1 MSGQQRRP
9 RLVLIRDILSFAG
22 GWYLMIFGQ
31 PGAEKFE
38 LMVFLGGMV
47 VSGVPGVLQALP
59 LLLGRPVGAAPSP
72 QPSAPPALQPAPS
85 TPSQS
90 G

>member
-1 MSGQQRRP
+1 MSERQRTP
-9 RLVLIRDILSFAG
+9 RLVVIRDSLSFAG

-47 VSGVPGVLQALP
+47 VSGIPGVLQVLP
-59 LLLGRPVGAAPSP
+59 LFLGRTAVPS
-72 QPSAPPALQPAPS
+72 SPPQPAPS
-85 TPSQS
+85 SVEPSSPSQS

>member
-1 MSGQQRRP
+1 MSEQRRTP
-9 RLVLIRDILSFAG
+9 RRILIRDSLSFAG

-47 VSGVPGVLQALP
+47 VSGIPSVLQALP
-59 LLLGRPVGAAPSP
+59 LLLGRTAVPLPPP
-72 QPSAPPALQPAPS
+72 QPEPSSAE
-85 TPSQS
+85 QS
-90 G
+90 S